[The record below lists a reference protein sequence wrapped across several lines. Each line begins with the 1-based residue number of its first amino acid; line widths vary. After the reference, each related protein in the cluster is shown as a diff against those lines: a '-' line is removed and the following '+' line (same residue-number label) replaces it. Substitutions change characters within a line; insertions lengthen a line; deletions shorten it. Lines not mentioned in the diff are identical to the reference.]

1 MSVVN
6 FFSADKKLH
15 FVPKRELKAFLN
27 ELFTNENKKIS
38 RLDYIFCS
46 DSFLLDINRRFLNH
60 DYYTDIIT
68 FDLSETKNETIAEIY
83 ISLDRVKEN
92 ARKLETKY
100 RNEILRVVFHGAL
113 HLCDYKDKTQKQIKE
128 IRQKEDFYIK
138 RFERKYP
145 LL

>member
-15 FVPKRELKAFLN
+15 FVSKRELKAFLN
-27 ELFTNENKKIS
+27 ELFANESKKIS

-60 DYYTDIIT
+60 DFYTDIIT
-68 FDLSETKNETIAEIY
+68 FDLSDTKNEIVAEIY

-113 HLCDYKDKTQKQIKE
+113 HLCDYKDKSQKQIKE

-138 RFERKYP
+138 QFERKHP